1 MAYVTMTM
9 KSTPVIVPEQVSVVK
24 IVKIMLMIAYLIP
37 VTNMEFVVIKSMVLA
52 VNAT

>member
-9 KSTPVIVPEQVSVVK
+9 KSTPVIVPGQASVVK

-37 VTNMEFVVIKSMVLA
+37 VTNMEFVVIKSMALA